1 MGIFRKRKV
10 KEKVSILSAP
20 QNDSSSHPFN
30 IVNSYS
36 PLTKV
41 ELDLYSSLREALP
54 IIDAAICKINRLLGT
69 FSVDCESKKTK
80 AMVDDFLEMLMCVK
94 VIRVC
99 ITLFLVTLITY

>member
-54 IIDAAICKINRLLGT
+54 IIDAAIVLVLSAKMLVARMNHNIGT
-69 FSVDCESKKTK
+69 
-80 AMVDDFLEMLMCVK
+80 
-94 VIRVC
+94 
-99 ITLFLVTLITY
+99 

>member
-30 IVNSYS
+30 IVSSYS

-80 AMVDDFLEMLMCVK
+80 EMLMCVK

-99 ITLFLVTLITY
+99 ITLFLVTLITC